1 MDFERISNGIALS
14 LDSRGIVRGVLYDAV
29 GLTDEETVGHS
40 LVSLLDRQST
50 GKGLS
55 FLMALR
61 EEGAAFDWELGLPL
75 GERVEI
81 LHFAG
86 IVTEN
91 ETVVIGAPDRQE
103 VLTFYDDLV
112 RVNNE
117 QMNVL
122 RLAMKE
128 TAEMAAQREQR
139 DGQVY
144 EELTRLNNEL
154 MNLQRELARKNAQLE
169 RLNELK
175 NQFLGMAAH
184 DLRNPL
190 AAIMTYSEFIIE
202 DLADGAA
209 GLNQEFIEIIHGSS
223 MFMLGMINDLLDI
236 TSIESGRL
244 DLHLELV
251 DLADLIERN
260 VTLNGVLA
268 QRKQI
273 ELVFEAT
280 DPLPQLLV
288 DRAKIEQ
295 VLNNLISNAIK
306 YSYADTQVHI
316 RLGREGGVAQVS
328 VADQGQGIPASELG
342 KLFQYFGR
350 TSVQSTGGE
359 RSTGLGLAIARKI
372 VEGHEG
378 RIWVESEP
386 GRGSTF
392 FFTLPLDDDAA

>member
-1 MDFERISNGIALS
+1 MDYERMSHGVALS
-14 LDSRGIVRGVLYDAV
+14 LDPLGTVLTVLHDAV
-29 GLTDEETVGHS
+29 GLTGEETVGRS
-40 LVSLLDRQST
+40 LVSLLDRPST

-61 EEGAAFDWELGLPL
+61 DEGAAFGWELGVRL
-75 GERVEI
+75 GDRVEI

-86 IVTEN
+86 IATEAD
-91 ETVVIGAPDRQE
+91 TIVIGAPDRQE

-112 RVNNE
+112 RINNE

-122 RLAMKE
+122 RSAMKE
-128 TAEMAAQREQR
+128 TSEMAMQLERR

-154 MNLQRELARKNAQLE
+154 INLQRELARKNAELA

-202 DLADGAA
+202 DLADGASS
-209 GLNQEFIEIIHGSS
+209 LNQEFIEIIHGSS

-236 TSIESGRL
+236 TTIESGRL
-244 DLHLELV
+244 DLSLECV
-251 DLADLIERN
+251 DLAELIERN

-273 ELVFEAT
+273 ELAFEAV
-280 DPLPQLLV
+280 DPLPELLL

-306 YSYADTQVHI
+306 YSHTDTHVHI
-316 RLGREGGVAQVS
+316 RLAREGTAAQIS

-372 VEGHEG
+372 VEGHGG

-386 GRGSTF
+386 GHGSTF
-392 FFTLPLDDDAA
+392 YFTLPLDADPV

>member
-1 MDFERISNGIALS
+1 MAMQLER
-14 LDSRGIVRGVLYDAV
+14 
-29 GLTDEETVGHS
+29 
-40 LVSLLDRQST
+40 
-50 GKGLS
+50 
-55 FLMALR
+55 
-61 EEGAAFDWELGLPL
+61 
-75 GERVEI
+75 
-81 LHFAG
+81 
-86 IVTEN
+86 
-91 ETVVIGAPDRQE
+91 
-103 VLTFYDDLV
+103 
-112 RVNNE
+112 
-117 QMNVL
+117 
-122 RLAMKE
+122 
-128 TAEMAAQREQR
+128 R

-154 MNLQRELARKNAQLE
+154 INLQRELARKNAELA

-202 DLADGAA
+202 DLADGASS
-209 GLNQEFIEIIHGSS
+209 LNQEFIEIIHGSS

-236 TSIESGRL
+236 TTIESGRL
-244 DLHLELV
+244 DLSLECV
-251 DLADLIERN
+251 DLAELIERN

-273 ELVFEAT
+273 ELAFEAV
-280 DPLPQLLV
+280 DPLPELLL

-306 YSYADTQVHI
+306 YSHTDTHVHI
-316 RLGREGGVAQVS
+316 RLAREGTAAQIS

-372 VEGHEG
+372 VEGHGG

-386 GRGSTF
+386 GHGSTF
-392 FFTLPLDDDAA
+392 YFTLPLDADPV